1 MSKNGDRND
10 RCSRSALRETFPQ
23 LFTRR
28 GKDSALDRF
37 VSGHDF
43 TACGKTTLSL
53 GLHQGTTSQAA
64 EKLSF
69 RSHARTRRLSS
80 RAQRGICCPL
90 RSDDVGPS
98 STARTTSPPGVRT
111 PEKSFRWASDAGI
124 WLNPAA
130 QRRQRCEPG
139 AQAPGK
145 VGNFPE
151 PRSGDKTPIASDE
164 TSAGGAKEF
173 SPALQRWVE

>member
-98 STARTTSPPGVRT
+98 STARTTSPPDRGLQCLG
-111 PEKSFRWASDAGI
+111 E
-124 WLNPAA
+124 N
-130 QRRQRCEPG
+130 CM
-139 AQAPGK
+139 
-145 VGNFPE
+145 
-151 PRSGDKTPIASDE
+151 RSVLVEQTPIASDE

-173 SPALQRWVE
+173 SPALQRWVEWE